1 MTISNPTFTAVKVLS
16 PNGGEIIPCRLHLH
30 REVGCTFK
38 GSEIQVVLFNEQWLQ
53 LENHHDILC
62 DGHDVQLDCSDSH
75 QFAKE
80 LPDQGQRV
88 QFIRQPG
95 QL

>member
-16 PNGGEIIPCRLHLH
+16 E
-30 REVGCTFK
+30 REEKSFSAAPLTRWGAPSK
-38 GSEIQVVLFNEQWLQ
+38 AEIQVVLFNEQWLQ
-53 LENHHDILC
+53 LENHHNKLC
-62 DGHDVQLDCSDSH
+62 DGHDIQLDCSDSH

-80 LPDQGQRV
+80 LLDQGQRV